1 MATESLILQINEK
14 GALQVQRDIAS
25 IGSAA
30 KGSHSS
36 VTLLKGALGALA
48 IAGITASFA
57 GATRTIANF
66 SQEMSTVAGVIGDI
80 DPTKFGELEAE
91 ARRLGATTRFTA
103 TQSAQGMVE
112 LARAGFSADQTLRA
126 VGPTLMLAQAG
137 AVSLQQAAEI
147 TGTTLAGFSLHASE
161 AARVVDVLAKAAN
174 QSNSGVLD
182 LGEAMSYVAPVSSTL
197 KVGLEETAAA
207 VELLSNAGIKGSR
220 AGTNLTAVMRLLQS
234 PTEQQKK
241 VMQDLVLT
249 QRDLDI
255 ETLGLTRVLEN
266 FRASGASTAQIFE
279 YFGRSASSASVLLR
293 GTTGQMQQF
302 TQANIDAQGAAERT
316 AAVMDD
322 NLNGALLAVSSAWES
337 VILSIGDQGPED
349 AATKGLKELADALRY
364 MGTHI
369 DSVGQNMVA
378 FGVAVAAVK
387 FAPLISAQQAAI
399 TSSITLQKA
408 VHSGNAVM
416 LGSAQATAMRT
427 AAVAASAQAETVA
440 ALEVSRATVA
450 KTAAMLEV
458 IPAQNAQTAAI
469 AEAAGA
475 EAAYTALM
483 QRRAALEL
491 QHGAQLQALAAVE
504 AQNAVA
510 TEAAAAAQAKSAAAS
525 AAMTTGLFGVNLAAK
540 VTTTSVRALG
550 VALMANPITLGL
562 VALAGTAIAINAI
575 FDKLEDKQIALEAA
589 EDKAYKTKLD
599 ALQAQVQEI
608 RTRKEAK
615 DALDNYLAGLDY
627 ENMLLAKGEDERE
640 LFVATAK
647 AEEMA
652 RAAGVELE
660 KDSVATKL
668 KLNKELK
675 QEQAMYMAIRD
686 PLEKYREELATLE
699 RLKARGRVD
708 DAQFAQQKAKLQDQY
723 GQTDKFDEYIA
734 GLAAETAALKL
745 NSDERKVRQDLIGAA
760 REVGRPLVGAE
771 PEKAEAAIREKLATE
786 QLAAAYQQIRG
797 PQEAYAKLE
806 KDLTGLVDAHV
817 VSEQRKAFLLRQA
830 KDALGGYDVA
840 IAKLQEEGRQ
850 LAMTDEARKKYL
862 FTLQMVAATQGD
874 VSQAQIDAAW
884 SQEQLNQKT
893 YDYNELVRSLKSP
906 MMDMMN
912 EQSAL
917 NRALDNGD
925 ISAQA
930 YTQRTRELKRAMEEL
945 SPETLHLSDVM
956 DTAWGSAK
964 GVLDDFVDTGIFRIK
979 DLEFAVISSVTKM
992 AAEFATLQ
1000 LLKGAGGNIGD
1011 FIVNLFGAANGAS
1024 FMVGGSGGTDS
1035 QLVAFMA
1042 SPDEQVDVTTPAQ
1055 RAARDQGQQAAGGI
1069 SLTIVNLIDP
1079 DDVPKAMAGRAG
1091 QDAILNVVSLNA
1103 STVRQMIS

>member
-1 MATESLILQINEK
+1 MATESLVLSINEK
-14 GALQVQRDIAS
+14 GALQVQRDIAA
-25 IGSAA
+25 IGSAS
-30 KGSHSS
+30 KGAHGS
-36 VTLLKGALGALA
+36 VTLLKGALAALA
-48 IAGITASFA
+48 IAGISASVSS
-57 GATRTIANF
+57 ATQTIAKF

-174 QSNSGVLD
+174 MSNSGVLD

-197 KVGLEETAAA
+197 RVGLEETAAA

-220 AGTNLTAVMRLLQS
+220 AGTNLTAVMRLMQS
-234 PTEQQKK
+234 PTEQQTK
-241 VMQDLVLT
+241 VMRDLNLT
-249 QRDLDI
+249 QKDLDI
-255 ETLGLTRVLEN
+255 GTIGLTQALEN
-266 FRASGASTAQIFE
+266 FRNSGASTAQIFE
-279 YFGRSASSASVLLR
+279 YFGRSASSAAVLLR
-293 GTTGQMQQF
+293 GTTGQMQTF
-302 TQANIDAQGAAERT
+302 TAANVDAAGAAERT

-349 AATKGLKELADALRY
+349 AATKGLRELADALRY

-378 FGVAVAAVK
+378 FGVAVAAVQ
-387 FAPLISAQQAAI
+387 FAPLISKAQAAT
-399 TSSITLQKA
+399 TSFITLQKA

-440 ALEVSRATVA
+440 ALEVSRATAA

-491 QHGAQLQALAAVE
+491 QHAGQLQALAAVE

-540 VTTTSVRALG
+540 ATVTSVRALG
-550 VALMANPITLGL
+550 AALLANPITVGL
-562 VALAGTAIAINAI
+562 AALAAGAIAINTI

-589 EDKAYKTKLD
+589 EEKAYKTKLD

-608 RTRKEAK
+608 RVRKEAEVS
-615 DALDNYLAGLDY
+615 LQNYLDGLDY

-640 LFVATAK
+640 AFVSLAK
-647 AEEMA
+647 AEEIA
-652 RAAGVELE
+652 RRELE
-660 KDSVATKL
+660 DTEKESLTTKL
-668 KLNKELK
+668 LLNKALK
-675 QEQAMYMAIRD
+675 QEQAMYMSIRD
-686 PLEKYREELATLE
+686 PLERYREELATLE
-699 RLKARGRVD
+699 RLKAKGRVD
-708 DAQFAQQKAKLQDQY
+708 DAQFAQKKAALQDQY

-745 NSDERKVRQDLIGAA
+745 NSDERKVRQELIGAS
-760 REVGRPLVGAE
+760 RDVGRPLVGAE
-771 PEKAEAAIREKLATE
+771 PQKAESAIREKLAVE
-786 QLAAAYQQIRG
+786 QLQAAYQQIAG

-806 KDLTGLVDAHV
+806 KDLTGLVEAHV
-817 VSEQRKAFLLRQA
+817 VSEQKKAFLLRQA
-830 KDALGGYDVA
+830 KEALGGYDVA
-840 IAKLQEEGRQ
+840 IARLQEEGRQ

-862 FTLQMVAATQGD
+862 FTLQMVREAQGD

-884 SQEQLNQKT
+884 AQEQLNQKQ
-893 YDYNELVRSLKSP
+893 YDYNELVRANRSP
-906 MMDMMN
+906 MIDMMN
-912 EQSAL
+912 EQSML
-917 NRALDNGD
+917 NRAYDAGD
-925 ISAQA
+925 ISVQR
-930 YTQRTRELKRAMEEL
+930 YDQRTRELKRAMEEL
-945 SPETLHLSDVM
+945 SPATLHLSAVM

-964 GVLDDFVDTGIFRIK
+964 SVLDDFVDTGIFRIK

-992 AAEFATLQ
+992 AAEFAMLQ
-1000 LLKGAGGNIGD
+1000 ALKAAGNFITGGLDIGG
-1011 FIVNLFGAANGAS
+1011 LATGGS

-1055 RAARDQGQQAAGGI
+1055 RAARDQGQQASGGVT
-1069 SLTIVNLIDP
+1069 LTIVNLIDP